1 MYYTNESAL
10 IEDVYDYLFEN
21 DFDIGTNFLDEFKD
35 SYVDSANAC
44 IYLKSE
50 TLGEFKIKMER
61 ISK

>member
-10 IEDVYDYLFEN
+10 IDDVYDYLFEN
-21 DFDIGTNFLDEFKD
+21 NFNIGTNFLDEFKD

-50 TLGEFKIKMER
+50 TLGEFKIKIER
-61 ISK
+61 V